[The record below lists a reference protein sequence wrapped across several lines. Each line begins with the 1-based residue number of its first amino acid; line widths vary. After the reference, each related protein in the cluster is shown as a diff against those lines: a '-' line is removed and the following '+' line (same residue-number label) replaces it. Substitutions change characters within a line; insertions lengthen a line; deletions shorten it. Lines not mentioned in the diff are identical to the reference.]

1 MRVTWVH
8 PSWRDLV
15 ISELARDDDLRRRFL
30 RHCGVDG
37 AALALSSGGGS
48 DGDRV
53 RPLLTEDADWDAL
66 GDNLHHACADLG
78 PADAVR
84 LLGVLGEAI
93 DGVEADALSAMVL
106 ERLEQRWRGCVVSVD
121 ALEAWAAAAGKLPPG
136 ATVAATWLELDPPAA
151 PRTPVE
157 LERFADWLRL
167 AELVERHDRDLLD
180 SLGFP
185 DRCGDVL
192 DAFIAEPA
200 LTEPPVERELRVD
213 ALARLARL
221 DPSRADDALELVP
234 VLDLSAAIVQQFEL
248 PEVAPATSGG
258 FAVDRVLS
266 DLLD

>member
-15 ISELARDDDLRRRFL
+15 ISELARDGELRRRFL

-66 GDNLHHACADLG
+66 GDNLHHACSELTPG
-78 PADAVR
+78 DAVR
-84 LLGVLGEAI
+84 LLEVLGEAI

-106 ERLEQRWRGCVVSVD
+106 KRLEQRWSGQVVAVD
-121 ALEAWAAAAGKLPPG
+121 ALEAWTAAAGKLPPSD
-136 ATVAATWLELDPPAA
+136 TVAATWLELDPPAA

-167 AELVERHDRDLLD
+167 AELISLHDSELLE

-221 DPSRADDALELVP
+221 DRSRADEALELVP
-234 VLDLSAAIVQQFEL
+234 VLDLSASIVQQFEL
-248 PEVAPATSGG
+248 PDVQPSSSSV

>member
-15 ISELARDDDLRRRFL
+15 ISELARDGELRRRFL
-30 RHCGVDG
+30 RQCGVDG

-48 DGDRV
+48 EGDRV
-53 RPLLTEDADWDAL
+53 RPLLVEDADWDAL
-66 GDNLHHACADLG
+66 GDNLHHSCGELEQ
-78 PADAVR
+78 ADAVR
-84 LLGVLGEAI
+84 LLAVLGEAI
-93 DGVEADALSAMVL
+93 DGVEADALSVMVL
-106 ERLEQRWRGCVVSVD
+106 DRLEQRWSGHVVAVD
-121 ALEAWAAAAGKLPPG
+121 ALEAWTAAAGKLPPS

-151 PRTPVE
+151 PRTPVD

-167 AELVERHDRDLLD
+167 AELIALHDRELLG

-234 VLDLSAAIVQQFEL
+234 VLDLATAVVQQFEL
-248 PEVAPATSGG
+248 PEPTRQPVDG

>member
-15 ISELARDDDLRRRFL
+15 ISELARDAALRRRFL
-30 RHCGVDG
+30 HHCGVDG

-66 GDNLHHACADLG
+66 GDNLHHACSELG
-78 PADAVR
+78 PNDAVR
-84 LLGVLGEAI
+84 LLAVLGEAL

-106 ERLEQRWRGCVVSVD
+106 ERLERRWRGHAVSVD
-121 ALEAWAAAAGKLPPG
+121 ALEAWTAAAGKLPPS
-136 ATVAATWLELDPPAA
+136 ATVAASWLELDPPGA

-167 AELVERHDRDLLD
+167 AELISVYDRELLD

-185 DRCGDVL
+185 DRSGDVL

-213 ALARLARL
+213 ALARIARL
-221 DPSRADDALELVP
+221 DPTRADDALELVP
-234 VLDLSAAIVQQFEL
+234 VLDRSSAIVKQFEL
-248 PEVAPATSGG
+248 PELGSSAAGG

>member
-1 MRVTWVH
+1 MH

-15 ISELARDDDLRRRFL
+15 IESLAEDPAERCRFL
-30 RHCGVDG
+30 RRCGVDG
-37 AALALSSGGGS
+37 AAVALSTEGGS
-48 DGDRV
+48 AGERQ
-53 RPLLTEDADWDAL
+53 RPLLKEDADWDAL
-66 GDNLHHACADLG
+66 GDNLHHACTELAPD
-78 PADAVR
+78 DAVR
-84 LLGVLGEAI
+84 LLGVLGEAV

-106 ERLEQRWRGCVVSVD
+106 ERLEQRWRGQVVAVD
-121 ALEAWAAAAGKLPPG
+121 ALEAWTAAAGKLPP
-136 ATVAATWLELDPPAA
+136 APTVAATWLELDPPAA

-167 AELVERHDRDLLD
+167 AELVAQRDRELLE

-200 LTEPPVERELRVD
+200 LTEPPVERELRID

-221 DPSRADDALELVP
+221 DPSRAEDALELVP
-234 VLDLSAAIVQQFEL
+234 VLDLSASIVQQFEL
-248 PEVAPATSGG
+248 PDLALPSRSG

>member
-15 ISELARDDDLRRRFL
+15 ISELARDDELRRRFL

-37 AALALSSGGGS
+37 AALALSSGGGR
-48 DGDRV
+48 DGERV

-66 GDNLHHACADLG
+66 GDNLHHACSELA
-78 PADAVR
+78 PNEAVR

-121 ALEAWAAAAGKLPPG
+121 ALEAWTAAAGRLPPH
-136 ATVAATWLELDPPAA
+136 ATVAATWLELDPPGA

-167 AELVERHDRDLLD
+167 AELIAAWDRGLLD
-180 SLGFP
+180 NFGFP

-221 DPSRADDALELVP
+221 DPSRADAALELVP
-234 VLDLSAAIVQQFEL
+234 VLDLSAGSVSQFEL
-248 PEVAPATSGG
+248 PELRIPTGG

>member
-15 ISELARDDDLRRRFL
+15 ISELARDDELRRRFL

-37 AALALSSGGGS
+37 AALALSSGGGE

-66 GDNLHHACADLG
+66 GDNLHHACADLA

-106 ERLEQRWRGCVVSVD
+106 ERLEQRWRGQVVAID
-121 ALEAWAAAAGKLPPG
+121 ALEAWTAAAGKLPPTP
-136 ATVAATWLELDPPAA
+136 TVAATWLELDPPAA

-167 AELVERHDRDLLD
+167 AELIAPRDRELLAD
-180 SLGFP
+180 LGFP
-185 DRCGDVL
+185 DRCGEVL
-192 DAFIAEPA
+192 DAFIAEPP

-234 VLDLSAAIVQQFEL
+234 VLDLSASIVQQFEL
-248 PEVAPATSGG
+248 PDLALPSRSG

>member
-15 ISELARDDDLRRRFL
+15 ISELARDSELRRRFL

-48 DGDRV
+48 DGARV

-66 GDNLHHACADLG
+66 GDNLHHACAELG
-78 PADAVR
+78 HNDAVR
-84 LLGVLGEAI
+84 LLAVLGEAV

-106 ERLEQRWRGCVVSVD
+106 DRLEQRWRGHVVAVD
-121 ALEAWAAAAGKLPPG
+121 ALEAWTAAAGKLPPMT
-136 ATVAATWLELDPPAA
+136 TVAATWLELDPPAA

-167 AELVERHDRDLLD
+167 AELISVHDRELLE

-192 DAFIAEPA
+192 DEFIAEPA
-200 LTEPPVERELRVD
+200 LTEPPIERELRVD

-221 DPSRADDALELVP
+221 DPTRADDALELVP
-234 VLDLSAAIVQQFEL
+234 VLDLSAAGVSQFEL
-248 PEVAPATSGG
+248 PELTPSPGG
-258 FAVDRVLS
+258 AFAVDRVLS

>member
-1 MRVTWVH
+1 MWVTWVH

-15 ISELARDDDLRRRFL
+15 ISELARDGELRRRFL

-37 AALALSSGGGS
+37 AALALCSGGGS

-53 RPLLTEDADWDAL
+53 LPLLVEDADWDAL
-66 GDNLHHACADLG
+66 GDNLHHACSELG

-84 LLGVLGEAI
+84 LLSVLSEAI

-106 ERLEQRWRGCVVSVD
+106 ERLEQRWRGHVVAVD
-121 ALEAWAAAAGKLPPG
+121 ALEAWTAAAGKLPP
-136 ATVAATWLELDPPAA
+136 APTVAATWLELDPPGA
-151 PRTPVE
+151 PRSPVE

-167 AELVERHDRDLLD
+167 AELVASHDRELLD

-221 DPSRADDALELVP
+221 DPSRADEALELVP
-234 VLDLSAAIVQQFEL
+234 VVDRSGAIGQQVER
-248 PEVAPATSGG
+248 PEVSSTGSGG

>member
-15 ISELARDDDLRRRFL
+15 ISELVRDGELRRRFL

-37 AALALSSGGGS
+37 AALALSSGGGN

-53 RPLLTEDADWDAL
+53 RPLLIEDADWDAL
-66 GDNLHHACADLG
+66 GDNLHHACAELG
-78 PADAVR
+78 PSDAVR
-84 LLGVLGEAI
+84 LLSVLAEAV

-106 ERLEQRWRGCVVSVD
+106 ERLEQRWRGHVVAVD
-121 ALEAWAAAAGKLPPG
+121 ALEAWTAAAGKLPP
-136 ATVAATWLELDPPAA
+136 APTLAATWLELDPPGA

-167 AELVERHDRDLLD
+167 AELIALHDRELLG

-185 DRCGDVL
+185 DRCCDVL

-200 LTEPPVERELRVD
+200 LTEPPLERELRID

-221 DPSRADDALELVP
+221 DPTRADDALELVP
-234 VLDLSAAIVQQFEL
+234 VLDLSAAIVKQFEL
-248 PEVAPATSGG
+248 PELTSPPGG

>member
-15 ISELARDDDLRRRFL
+15 ISELARDDELRRRFL

-66 GDNLHHACADLG
+66 GDNLHHACSELAAG
-78 PADAVR
+78 DAVR

-106 ERLEQRWRGCVVSVD
+106 ERLEQRWSGQVVSVD
-121 ALEAWAAAAGKLPPG
+121 ALEAWTAAAGKLAPS
-136 ATVAATWLELDPPAA
+136 ATVAATWLELDPPGA

-167 AELVERHDRDLLD
+167 AELISLHDHDLLD

-234 VLDLSAAIVQQFEL
+234 VLDLSASIVQQFEL
-248 PEVAPATSGG
+248 PDLTRPPSGG
-258 FAVDRVLS
+258 FAVDRVLN